1 MSGPNAS
8 FASEDERDETVRR
21 FYPVIRRIAGG
32 VARAVPAA
40 ELDDLMS
47 DGSVGLLR
55 AMNTYDPSHGTTL
68 EQYARRLILGSML
81 NGLRRM
87 DPVSERVRRTLRV
100 AERRRYAMAQERD
113 RLPALGDLERDDP
126 ALRRARLTAYLH
138 SSHSIDA
145 PHVGSGGALADWRGE
160 PSQYAVRSAIKRE
173 LQEAL
178 ALLPPRQR
186 QILDLHYYGE
196 LSLHAIG
203 RQLSISPQRV
213 SQIHLSALA
222 KLRTIVPRT

>member
-1 MSGPNAS
+1 MNN
-8 FASEDERDETVRR
+8 EDEREETVRR
-21 FYPVIRRIAGG
+21 FFPVIRRIAGG

-87 DPVSERVRRTLRV
+87 DPVSERVRRTLRI
-100 AERRRYAMAQERD
+100 AERRRYALAQERD
-113 RLPALGDLERDDP
+113 RLPALGELERDDP
-126 ALRRARLTAYLH
+126 ALRRARLTAFLH

-145 PHVGSGGALADWRGE
+145 PLGGGGALADWRGE
-160 PSQYAVRSAIKRE
+160 PSQAAVRSAIKRE
-173 LQEAL
+173 LQEAI

-186 QILDLHYYGE
+186 QILALHYYGE

-203 RQLSISPQRV
+203 RQLRISPQRV

-222 KLRTIVPRT
+222 KLRTIVPHT

>member
-1 MSGPNAS
+1 MS
-8 FASEDERDETVRR
+8 DERDETVRR

-55 AMNTYDPSHGTTL
+55 AMNTYDPAHGTTL

-87 DPVSERVRRTLRV
+87 DPVSERVRRTLRI
-100 AERRRYAMAQERD
+100 AERRRYALAQERD
-113 RLPALGDLERDDP
+113 RLPSLAELERDDP
-126 ALRRARLTAYLH
+126 ALRRARLAAFLH

-145 PHVGSGGALADWRGE
+145 PHTGGGALADWRGE
-160 PSQYAVRSAIKRE
+160 PSQYAVRAAIERE
-173 LQEAL
+173 LREAI
-178 ALLPPRQR
+178 ARLPARQ
-186 QILDLHYYGE
+186 QAILNLHYYDE

-203 RQLSISPQRV
+203 RQLRISPQRV

-222 KLRTIVPRT
+222 RLRAIVPRT